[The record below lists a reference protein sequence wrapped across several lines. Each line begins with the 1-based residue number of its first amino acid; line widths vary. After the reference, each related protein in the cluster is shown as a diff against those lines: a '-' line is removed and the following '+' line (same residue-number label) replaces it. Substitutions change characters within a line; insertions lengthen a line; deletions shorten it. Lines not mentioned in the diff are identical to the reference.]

1 MPKHDQRSG
10 ALHTVQTNVRRER
23 RRIQYNWSNGNPKF
37 MGYHTDIDAA
47 ETDIDWEITKYTS
60 DVLEDEGPRYG
71 PVNDEAVLLAMAW
84 NI

>member
-1 MPKHDQRSG
+1 
-10 ALHTVQTNVRRER
+10 
-23 RRIQYNWSNGNPKF
+23 